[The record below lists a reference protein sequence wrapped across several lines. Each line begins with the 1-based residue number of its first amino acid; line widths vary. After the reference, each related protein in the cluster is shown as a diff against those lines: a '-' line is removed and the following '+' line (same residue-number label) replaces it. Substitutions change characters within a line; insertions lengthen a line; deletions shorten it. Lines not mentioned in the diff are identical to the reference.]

1 MINYK
6 TNLLYF
12 SPSGTTKSVLHGI
25 AKGMELDILEH
36 DLTLLNNRKPI
47 LNYRK
52 DDLLILG
59 LPVYS
64 GRIPE
69 ITESVIKKISGDG
82 TPAIIVAVYGNRDF
96 DDALLEMK
104 DILNDRGFNTIAGA
118 AFIGEH
124 SFTDKVAKGRP
135 DFQDIKIANDFGKDI
150 LKLLKDRDP
159 SSIKL
164 SVPGNYPYKERKPS
178 QPLGPTIDENCTLCG
193 KCVENCPVGALS
205 KKGKIEVDEDICI
218 KCNRCRLWCPEDA
231 ITFGGYASNI
241 KKFLMENCSE
251 RKNPEIF
258 WGL

>member
-12 SPSGTTKSVLHGI
+12 SPSGTTKSVLYGI
-25 AKGMELDILEH
+25 AKGIGLDILEH
-36 DLTLLNNRKPI
+36 DLTVPKNRKSI
-47 LNYRK
+47 LNYGK
-52 DDLLILG
+52 NDLLILG

-124 SFTDKVAKGRP
+124 SFTDKVAGGRP
-135 DFQDIKIANDFGKDI
+135 DSKDIKMANEFGKDI
-150 LKLLKDRDP
+150 LNLLEEKDHTYMKLD
-159 SSIKL
+159 
-164 SVPGNYPYKERKPS
+164 VPGNYPYRERKPS

-193 KCVENCPVGALS
+193 KCVENCPVEALS
-205 KKGKIEVDEDICI
+205 KKEKIEVNESLCI
-218 KCNRCRLWCPEDA
+218 RCNRCRINCPENA
-231 ITFGGYASNI
+231 IYFGGFVTKA
-241 KKFLMENCSE
+241 KDFLIENCSK
-251 RKNPEIF
+251 RKEPKIF
-258 WGL
+258 LK